1 MPIHDLYSK
10 RQKKIRGEVPEVFQ
24 YENFPESFRVQV
36 MYILRD
42 LSSDISINR
51 KQYFQKIHD
60 SLCREYGL
68 NNLLSRETPR
78 LYESKIKDFLSIC
91 KDIEVLDIIECSFKH
106 YKNISED
113 GLYDLVEALEG
124 IDRPTEI
131 KELEKRVSSERLH
144 RAINEMNER
153 FLEHGIGYQFESG
166 EIIRIDSKL
175 IHSEVVKPALRVLTG
190 DMYKGANDEFLRAHE
205 HYRYGRYKECMNE
218 CLKSFEST
226 MKAICT
232 EHRWAYDGEKAT
244 ANKLIE
250 ICFKNNLI
258 PDYLQSK
265 FTSLRSSL
273 ECGIPTVRNRT
284 SGHGQGSEISEV
296 PSYLASYL
304 LHLTATTILL
314 LADAEKALA

>member
-10 RQKKIRGEVPEVFQ
+10 RQKRNGGEVSEVFQ
-24 YENFPESFRVQV
+24 YENFPQPFRVQV
-36 MYILRD
+36 MCILRD
-42 LSSDISINR
+42 LSLDIRINR
-51 KQYFQKIHD
+51 KEYFQKIHD

-68 NNLLSRETPR
+68 NNLLGRETPR
-78 LYESKIKDFLSIC
+78 LHESKIKDFISIC

-113 GLYDLVEALEG
+113 ELYYLEEELKG
-124 IDRPTEI
+124 IDKPTEI
-131 KELEKRVSSERLH
+131 KEMEKRVSSKRLH
-144 RAINEMNER
+144 CAINEMNER
-153 FLEHGIGYQFESG
+153 FLEHGIGYQFESN

-175 IHSEVVKPALRVLTG
+175 IHSEVVKPALRILTD
-190 DMYKGANDEFLRAHE
+190 DMYKGANDEFLKAHE
-205 HYRYGRYKECMNE
+205 HYRYGRYKECLNE
-218 CLKSFEST
+218 CFKSFEST
-226 MKAICT
+226 MKAICKKRKWT
-232 EHRWAYDGEKAT
+232 YSETDNAKR
-244 ANKLIE
+244 LIE
-250 ICFKNNLI
+250 ICFQNNLI

-314 LADAEKALA
+314 LADAEKALT

>member
-10 RQKKIRGEVPEVFQ
+10 RQKRIQGEVPEVFQ
-24 YENFPESFRVQV
+24 YENFSERFRVQV

-51 KQYFQKIHD
+51 KEYFQKIHD
-60 SLCREYGL
+60 NLCREYGL
-68 NNLLSRETPR
+68 NNLLDRETPR
-78 LYESKIKDFLSIC
+78 LHESKIKDFLSIC
-91 KDIEVLDIIECSFKH
+91 KDVEVLDIIECSFKH

-113 GLYDLVEALEG
+113 GLSDLVEALKG
-124 IDRPTEI
+124 INRPIGI

-175 IHSEVVKPALRVLTG
+175 IHSEIVKPALRVLTG
-190 DMYKGANDEFLRAHE
+190 DIYKGANDEFLKAHE
-205 HYRYGRYKECMNE
+205 HYRHGRYKECMNE

-232 EHRWAYDGEKAT
+232 KRGWAYDSEKAT
-244 ANKLIE
+244 ASNLIN
-250 ICFKNNLI
+250 ICLQKKLI
-258 PDYLQSK
+258 PDYLQSQ
-265 FTSLRSSL
+265 FNSLRSSL
-273 ECGIPTVRNRT
+273 ESGIPTVRNRT
-284 SGHGQGSEISEV
+284 SGHGQGSQISEV

-304 LHLTATTILL
+304 LHLTATTVLL